1 MSIPP
6 GMETAP
12 APGGDAARLNRRHW
26 QRAALET
33 LTEGGIAAVTVPRL
47 AKRLGVTKGSFY
59 WHFDS
64 VDDLLRAAL
73 SDWERIF
80 TDERLAEF
88 AAVTDPRKRLE
99 PWLSE
104 IGQDHPA
111 QRLHLAIEGAADH
124 PVIGEFFARVSAK
137 RIAFIA
143 RALREAGI
151 AAAEAGTRAIAI
163 HAAYLGFLRLNANA
177 PQAIG
182 AGRAR
187 ARHARTIFSLLGGL
201 DASASIKPARRQRR

>member
-12 APGGDAARLNRRHW
+12 AAAGDAARLSRRHW

-88 AAVTDPRKRLE
+88 AAIADPRERLD

-104 IGQDHPA
+104 IGHDHPA

-143 RALREAGI
+143 RALRETGI
-151 AAAEAGTRAIAI
+151 PSAEAGARAIGI

-177 PQAIG
+177 SQTVG
-182 AGRAR
+182 SGRTR

-201 DASASIKPARRQRR
+201 ARPSAVKPGKRRP